1 MQCSSGIESLGAPV
15 PLLCHLLVLV
25 ASPPFR
31 PGTLDTNWTVGN
43 SGLPPPWI
51 YCRLR
56 HTHSPG
62 SRPPMSALRVEPN
75 LCHFRK
81 RKLVSSQNG
90 EAGGRDTFRRRWW
103 PRPKR
108 AVAVGLESRRQI
120 QEGLGENQGTVMADW
135 MWEMRIE
142 TAAPGDSKIY

>member
-1 MQCSSGIESLGAPV
+1 
-15 PLLCHLLVLV
+15 
-25 ASPPFR
+25 
-31 PGTLDTNWTVGN
+31 
-43 SGLPPPWI
+43 
-51 YCRLR
+51 
-56 HTHSPG
+56 
-62 SRPPMSALRVEPN
+62 MSALRVEPN

-120 QEGLGENQGTVMADW
+120 QEGLGENQGTVVAVW

-142 TAAPGDSKIY
+142 TVVPGDSKIYDWVAGQIGGSFIELENGKGESVRGKELSSV